1 MIKSYTQTV
10 KKILGAYKT
19 TPLPLDSIENNV
31 YIPKV
36 HNYKLTTKLWYEA
49 ISLRRSYITETGTSL
64 LSTVKKHNAV
74 LNKLVWFTIMD
85 IPSCIDLG
93 QM

>member
-36 HNYKLTTKLWYEA
+36 HNYKLTTKL
-49 ISLRRSYITETGTSL
+49 
-64 LSTVKKHNAV
+64 
-74 LNKLVWFTIMD
+74 
-85 IPSCIDLG
+85 
-93 QM
+93 